1 MKFCEK
7 CDNMYYISIDKDDPN
22 KLTYYCRC
30 CGHID
35 EQAKAEGL
43 CVLETNFKQSEQK
56 YQHMIN
62 PYTKLDPTL
71 PRIYTMKCPN
81 QSCKTNKQSDAKA
94 EILYLRYDDD
104 QLKYLYMCVECDT
117 TWKTDDRV

>member
-7 CDNMYYISIDKDDPN
+7 CENMYYISIDKDDAN
-22 KLTYYCRC
+22 KLTYYCRH

-35 EQAKAEGL
+35 KQCTTEGL
-43 CVLETNFKQSEQK
+43 CVLETNIKQGEQK
-56 YQHMIN
+56 YQNMIN
-62 PYTKLDPTL
+62 PYTKLDPTI

-81 QSCKTNKQSDAKA
+81 KSCKTNATDSPT

-117 TWKTDDRV
+117 TWKTNDRI